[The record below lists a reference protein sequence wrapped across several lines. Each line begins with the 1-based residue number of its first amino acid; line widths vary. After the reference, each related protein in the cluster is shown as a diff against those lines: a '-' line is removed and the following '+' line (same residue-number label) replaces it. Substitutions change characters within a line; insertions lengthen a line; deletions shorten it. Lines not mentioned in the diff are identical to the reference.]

1 MGWGPRKGKQ
11 RLRLRLS
18 RLGAFTVEGLSSL
31 PSELDSQ
38 TQGTF
43 HLSLTKSSRHI
54 AVRPIYDHIRPIEGY
69 APCSSRAGTHR
80 ESPAER
86 HPPVS
91 LPDTLPGSSTGVDTR
106 TIRLDHGIRMEANGN
121 DQRRAV
127 RISELLPLGLSK
139 ISLQLSRDKAS
150 RRGSGGCRHLRSR
163 KGPTTHGEIVEGSPG
178 TAFTKRPGHEELS
191 LHYPEMTIRT
201 PVVKK
206 PGTVAG
212 LNWKAFHV
220 RTKPDWP
227 ECVSS
232 WKRVQWAFC
241 VNVT

>member
-1 MGWGPRKGKQ
+1 MLEVKLEVGVILGPDPEHLTVGQLASSLYFPFAALWGGGRERKTETQ
-11 RLRLRLS
+11 APPESTR
-18 RLGAFTVEGLSSL
+18 AFTVEGLSSL

-150 RRGSGGCRHLRSR
+150 RRGSGVPAL
-163 KGPTTHGEIVEGSPG
+163 
-178 TAFTKRPGHEELS
+178 A
-191 LHYPEMTIRT
+191 
-201 PVVKK
+201 
-206 PGTVAG
+206 
-212 LNWKAFHV
+212 
-220 RTKPDWP
+220 
-227 ECVSS
+227 
-232 WKRVQWAFC
+232 
-241 VNVT
+241 